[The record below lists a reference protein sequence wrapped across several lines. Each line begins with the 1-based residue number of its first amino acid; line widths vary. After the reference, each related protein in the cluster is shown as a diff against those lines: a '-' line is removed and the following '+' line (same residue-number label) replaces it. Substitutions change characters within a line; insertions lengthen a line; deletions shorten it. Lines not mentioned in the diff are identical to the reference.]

1 MEYRP
6 QIIASDLDGL
16 QVVSACSTGAKVRVA
31 DIKFLLSNKV
41 FLLSIERTKIETDQE
56 DKRINSVLRFNN
68 VLKVKSKNID
78 QNKKELEIE
87 LMAIDYLKNNSD
99 YEIISMGH
107 RNPQGLYF
115 DKQNEFILETEHGPN
130 GGDEINLIEIDK
142 IKDDE
147 IQNFGWAIVSDGD
160 HYGGRIEGKTD
171 KKYGVAGDQVFAPQE
186 TTTTYISNLS
196 LIHISEPTR
205 QEARS

>member
-16 QVVSACSTGAKVRVA
+16 QVVSAACSSGKVQVA
-31 DIKFLLSNKV
+31 DIKYLLSNKV

-87 LMAIDYLKNNSD
+87 LIAIDYLKNNSD
-99 YEIISMGH
+99 YEINLMFENNVHIS
-107 RNPQGLYF
+107 LEVEALEILLE
-115 DKQNEFILETEHGPN
+115 DQNE
-130 GGDEINLIEIDK
+130 IE
-142 IKDDE
+142 
-147 IQNFGWAIVSDGD
+147 
-160 HYGGRIEGKTD
+160 
-171 KKYGVAGDQVFAPQE
+171 
-186 TTTTYISNLS
+186 
-196 LIHISEPTR
+196 
-205 QEARS
+205 